1 MKQKLREF
9 IENCLKIKVHDKSAT
24 QIPLKGKWQQF
35 NYYASFGKGAFAYVP
50 WLGFFAF
57 NQVVTKGIYPV
68 ILYNTKANNLNFEVC
83 YGISATSAPDVYWN
97 VKYTQ
102 NLQHSNTP
110 KYTQS
115 FVKKSY
121 TINTIEDFEINADDI
136 IQQINSILNDFN
148 EQFSSNDSEEQLLE
162 SLILQYASFKN
173 SAEYDEQYKWD
184 YASKHKNEFDNLDD
198 FENKIN
204 GLGNYN
210 FRPYFLQRTGQ
221 NHLMEPYNIETFK
234 SSLKIL
240 LDESVDLEQRI
251 NKFLENLRN
260 LLKNDE
266 HWNNKD
272 MMPDETDASYFL
284 FTNDYTKYL
293 LFNPKTAFNNFA
305 KRFNLSDLLDK
316 NDRVKRYIK
325 IQDYCNNILLPKMNR
340 ILNKT
345 HTLLDAQDFIR
356 YVDNINSVENL
367 RTELLEYY
375 TDLNFIIDDTPN
387 DYTAI
392 KREKNIAEVH
402 RVNSKNTKFRVIIN
416 YDKLP
421 ENMRDNCKRV
431 PDSYG
436 WTLNGECWVT
446 SRNSLD
452 DVIRKIDSTL
462 GNFVENNYENH
473 KEIDKMNIPLNQI
486 LYGPPGTG
494 KTYNTIIEAM
504 KILTF
509 EGLFR
514 DWYIKVYC
522 QNNKVDSKE
531 KTLNDYIKY
540 LTKINEEF
548 LKNDNIFRYHDLSKF
563 VKTKSYI
570 INSKYITEDPTKNN
584 KNSYYQ
590 HGLKRYEEFLEWLT
604 YDKIKEK
611 YAEYKSLGQIEFVTF
626 HQSYSYEE
634 FVEGIKPDLNSDDLK
649 YILNK
654 GSFRTICD
662 SAKDLQKAKQTYKFN
677 YNNLSLYKILMPYN
691 DLFEYCIENDCVAI
705 GWGED
710 VNIEN
715 CNSEKDLSSAI
726 PENYEHRKQCISQ
739 LNMFKLWI
747 DKDLKE
753 GKDVIAIIPGSM
765 NTIKGIAKITGDYS
779 YNTEI
784 ENGQQQRKAEW
795 LKKNINIPS
804 DYIYS
809 SKFVSPTITGM
820 FKDKINED
828 NLMKLLNNES
838 EQKSKNA
845 VLIIDEINRGNISKI
860 FGELITL
867 IEDDK
872 RENLS
877 VKLPYSQESFT
888 VPKNLYIIGTMNTS
902 DRSIASID
910 IALRRRF
917 KFKEIMPIVDLVADF
932 GCNFKDCFEL
942 LNKRIS
948 VLLDR
953 DHQIGHSYFINDKHQ
968 NDGINELKNIWFDS
982 ILPLLNEYFY
992 GDWEKLQALLGQATN
1007 DNTSFVKKIEKI
1019 SFANIYSCD
1028 ESENYDF
1035 TPETECN
1042 FVLAMQNAF
1051 GNKFEV

>member
-121 TINTIEDFEINADDI
+121 TINTIEDFEIYADDI

-494 KTYNTIIEAM
+494 KTYNTIVKAM
-504 KILTF
+504 EIIGSNSVNMKDEKGNF
-509 EGLFR
+509 
-514 DWYIKVYC
+514 K
-522 QNNKVDSKE
+522 NNYSFDEYKKL
-531 KTLNDYIKY
+531 K
-540 LTKINEEF
+540 EEF
-548 LKNDNIFRYHDLSKF
+548 DNYKNDDR
-563 VKTKSYI
+563 
-570 INSKYITEDPTKNN
+570 
-584 KNSYYQ
+584 
-590 HGLKRYEEFLEWLT
+590 
-604 YDKIKEK
+604 
-611 YAEYKSLGQIEFVTF
+611 IEFITF

-634 FVEGIKPDLNSDDLK
+634 FVEGIKPYIPEWDALDNVDVKYIGENGIFKRICKKAATPIIKNVDSNLELNENPKIWKVSLMKTGENEIRKDCMENNRIRIGFDKYGETINDETIFDDGGSRVLSAFIDKMEIGDIVLSCYSEKTIDAIGVITSEYKWNSDFSQYKRYREVKWLAKNLNHNILEINNGTKFTLGTVYQLNNMSLK
-649 YILNK
+649 DVLDIVDEQEQVT
-654 GSFRTICD
+654 S
-662 SAKDLQKAKQTYKFN
+662 YK
-677 YNNLSLYKILMPYN
+677 
-691 DLFEYCIENDCVAI
+691 END
-705 GWGED
+705 
-710 VNIEN
+710 
-715 CNSEKDLSSAI
+715 K
-726 PENYEHRKQCISQ
+726 P
-739 LNMFKLWI
+739 
-747 DKDLKE
+747 
-753 GKDVIAIIPGSM
+753 
-765 NTIKGIAKITGDYS
+765 
-779 YNTEI
+779 
-784 ENGQQQRKAEW
+784 
-795 LKKNINIPS
+795 
-804 DYIYS
+804 YI
-809 SKFVSPTITGM
+809 
-820 FKDKINED
+820 
-828 NLMKLLNNES
+828 
-838 EQKSKNA
+838 
-845 VLIIDEINRGNISKI
+845 LIIDEINRGDVSKI

-867 IEDDK
+867 IEEDK
-872 RENLS
+872 RIGN
-877 VKLPYSQESFT
+877 KYQMKTILPYSKESFG
-888 VPKNLYIIGTMNTS
+888 VPNNLYIIGTMNTA
-902 DRSIASID
+902 DRSIALLD
-910 IALRRRF
+910 TALRRRF
-917 KFKEIMPIVDLVADF
+917 DFEEIMPRP
-932 GCNFKDCFEL
+932 EL
-942 LNKRIS
+942 LGGKVVEGINLQTLLTRINERITNKY
-948 VLLDR
+948 DR
-953 DHQIGHSYFINDKHQ
+953 DHQIGHSFLMGVNTKEQLERAY
-968 NDGINELKNIWFDS
+968 KNR

-992 GDWEKLQALLGQATN
+992 NESKTVAEILNCSEDELKTSDFISILGKAQGA
-1007 DNTSFVKKIEKI
+1007 
-1019 SFANIYSCD
+1019 
-1028 ESENYDF
+1028 
-1035 TPETECN
+1035 
-1042 FVLAMQNAF
+1042 
-1051 GNKFEV
+1051 

>member
-9 IENCLKIKVHDKSAT
+9 IENCLKIKVHDESAT

-392 KREKNIAEVH
+392 KSEKNIAEVH
-402 RVNSKNTKFRVIIN
+402 RVNSKNTKFRVIVN

-494 KTYNTIIEAM
+494 KTYNTVIKAM
-504 KILTF
+504 
-509 EGLFR
+509 E
-514 DWYIKVYC
+514 
-522 QNNKVDSKE
+522 
-531 KTLNDYIKY
+531 
-540 LTKINEEF
+540 
-548 LKNDNIFRYHDLSKF
+548 
-563 VKTKSYI
+563 I
-570 INSKYITEDPTKNN
+570 INPNCLEYDEKGKVSNYFDVKK
-584 KNSYYQ
+584 
-590 HGLKRYEEFLEWLT
+590 EF
-604 YDKIKEK
+604 DKAKDNH
-611 YAEYKSLGQIEFVTF
+611 QIEFVTF

-634 FVEGIKPDLNSDDLK
+634 FVEGIKPDLAAWDESVDKL
-649 YILNK
+649 
-654 GSFRTICD
+654 
-662 SAKDLQKAKQTYKFN
+662 TYKGANGIFKEICKSATKKITDNFEDVYNNFINEVSKVDEDDFYKLYTLKNHKIFGLQVNSNNNLNIYMTDNFNKQGVITKENLKKHFENMRVARDWINYYDAIIEHLKSN
-677 YNNLSLYKILMPYN
+677 YNLVS
-691 DLFEYCIENDCVAI
+691 ENTV
-705 GWGED
+705 
-710 VNIEN
+710 
-715 CNSEKDLSSAI
+715 
-726 PENYEHRKQCISQ
+726 
-739 LNMFKLWI
+739 
-747 DKDLKE
+747 LK
-753 GKDVIAIIPGSM
+753 PH
-765 NTIKGIAKITGDYS
+765 
-779 YNTEI
+779 
-784 ENGQQQRKAEW
+784 
-795 LKKNINIPS
+795 
-804 DYIYS
+804 
-809 SKFVSPTITGM
+809 
-820 FKDKINED
+820 
-828 NLMKLLNNES
+828 
-838 EQKSKNA
+838 

-888 VPKNLYIIGTMNTS
+888 VPKNLYILGTMNTS

-917 KFKEIMPIVDLVADF
+917 KFKEMMPKADLVADF
-932 GCNFKDCFEL
+932 NCNFHEYFAVMNE
-942 LNKRIS
+942 RIS

-953 DHQIGHSYFINDKHQ
+953 DHQIGHSYFIKNTHQ
-968 NDGINELKNIWFDS
+968 NDGIDELKDIWFDS

-992 GDWEKLQALLGQATN
+992 SDWEKLQALLGSAKV
-1007 DNTSFVKKIEKI
+1007 DNTSFIKKIEKI
-1019 SFANIYSCD
+1019 TFANSYTCED
-1028 ESENYDF
+1028 DENYDF
-1035 TPETECN
+1035 VNFDDCN
-1042 FVLAMQNAF
+1042 FIEAMKNAF
-1051 GNKFEV
+1051 GDSFEVK

>member
-121 TINTIEDFEINADDI
+121 TINTIEDFEIYADDI

-494 KTYNTIIEAM
+494 KTYNTVLKAMSII
-504 KILTF
+504 
-509 EGLFR
+509 
-514 DWYIKVYC
+514 
-522 QNNKVDSKE
+522 
-531 KTLNDYIKY
+531 
-540 LTKINEEF
+540 
-548 LKNDNIFRYHDLSKF
+548 DN
-563 VKTKSYI
+563 
-570 INSKYITEDPTKNN
+570 
-584 KNSYYQ
+584 
-590 HGLKRYEEFLEWLT
+590 
-604 YDKIKEK
+604 
-611 YAEYKSLGQIEFVTF
+611 AEYKDVSEEQYSALKTRFDELKQAGQIEFVTF

-634 FVEGIKPDLNSDDLK
+634 FVEGIKPNLNDEKLGYVLENGIFK
-649 YILNK
+649 N
-654 GSFRTICD
+654 ICD
-662 SAKDLQKAKQTYKFN
+662 HAKPIVTTTIKREPIDFSNTKVFKM
-677 YNNLSLYKILMPYN
+677 SLGNTLEKEDDIY
-691 DLFEYCIENDCVAI
+691 DYCIENDVVSLGWKDVDFSDCKTSQDFKDRDDSWGATALERFVKWMDIGDIIIISNGNRNFRAI
-705 GWGED
+705 AQ
-710 VNIEN
+710 VK
-715 CNSEKDLSSAI
+715 S
-726 PENYEHRKQCISQ
+726 NYFYDKNTPISHTHFRKVEWLYKGDDIHYSKINDKIFSQ
-739 LNMFKLWI
+739 QSIYGYFSPSKKGQQDYNP
-747 DKDLKE
+747 DLKTDE
-753 GKDVIAIIPGSM
+753 LNKI
-765 NTIKGIAKITGDYS
+765 ITGEV
-779 YNTEI
+779 NKEV
-784 ENGQQQRKAEW
+784 
-795 LKKNINIPS
+795 
-804 DYIYS
+804 
-809 SKFVSPTITGM
+809 SKPHI
-820 FKDKINED
+820 
-828 NLMKLLNNES
+828 
-838 EQKSKNA
+838 
-845 VLIIDEINRGNISKI
+845 LIIDEINRGDVSKI

-867 IEDDK
+867 IEEDK
-872 RENLS
+872 RIGN
-877 VKLPYSQESFT
+877 KYQMKTTLPYSKKSFG
-888 VPKNLYIIGTMNTS
+888 VPNNLYIIGTMNTA
-902 DRSIASID
+902 DRSIALLD
-910 IALRRRF
+910 TALRRRF
-917 KFKEIMPIVDLVADF
+917 DFEEIMPRP
-932 GCNFKDCFEL
+932 EL
-942 LNKRIS
+942 LGGKVVEGINLQTLLTRINERITNKY
-948 VLLDR
+948 DR
-953 DHQIGHSYFINDKHQ
+953 DHQIGHSYLMGVNTKEQ
-968 NDGINELKNIWFDS
+968 LERAYKNR

-992 GDWEKLQALLGQATN
+992 NESKTVAEILNCNEDELKTSDFISILGKAQGA
-1007 DNTSFVKKIEKI
+1007 
-1019 SFANIYSCD
+1019 
-1028 ESENYDF
+1028 
-1035 TPETECN
+1035 
-1042 FVLAMQNAF
+1042 
-1051 GNKFEV
+1051 

>member
-9 IENCLKIKVHDKSAT
+9 IENCLKIKVHDESAT

-392 KREKNIAEVH
+392 KSEKNIAEVH
-402 RVNSKNTKFRVIIN
+402 RVNSKNTKFRVIVN

-494 KTYNTIIEAM
+494 KTYNTVIKAM
-504 KILTF
+504 KI
-509 EGLFR
+509 
-514 DWYIKVYC
+514 INPNC
-522 QNNKVDSKE
+522 
-531 KTLNDYIKY
+531 IKY
-540 LTKINEEF
+540 
-548 LKNDNIFRYHDLSKF
+548 NDKGAISNYSD
-563 VKTKSYI
+563 VKK
-570 INSKYITEDPTKNN
+570 
-584 KNSYYQ
+584 
-590 HGLKRYEEFLEWLT
+590 GF
-604 YDKIKEK
+604 DK
-611 YAEYKSLGQIEFVTF
+611 ARDNHQIEFVTF

-634 FVEGIKPDLNSDDLK
+634 FVEGIKPDLAAWDESVDKLT
-649 YILNK
+649 YK
-654 GSFRTICD
+654 GSNGIFKEICK
-662 SAKDLQKAKQTYKFN
+662 SATKKFTDNFDEVYNNFINEVSKVDEDDYYKLYTLKNHKVFGLQVNNNNNLNIYMTDNFNKQGVITKEKLKKHFENMRVARDWINYYDAIIEHLKSN
-677 YNNLSLYKILMPYN
+677 YNLVS
-691 DLFEYCIENDCVAI
+691 ENTA
-705 GWGED
+705 
-710 VNIEN
+710 
-715 CNSEKDLSSAI
+715 
-726 PENYEHRKQCISQ
+726 
-739 LNMFKLWI
+739 
-747 DKDLKE
+747 LK
-753 GKDVIAIIPGSM
+753 PH
-765 NTIKGIAKITGDYS
+765 
-779 YNTEI
+779 
-784 ENGQQQRKAEW
+784 
-795 LKKNINIPS
+795 
-804 DYIYS
+804 
-809 SKFVSPTITGM
+809 
-820 FKDKINED
+820 
-828 NLMKLLNNES
+828 
-838 EQKSKNA
+838 

-867 IEDDK
+867 IEEDK
-872 RENLS
+872 RENLTLT
-877 VKLPYSQESFT
+877 LPYSKEPFT
-888 VPKNLYIIGTMNTS
+888 VPKNLHILGTMNTS

-917 KFKEIMPIVDLVADF
+917 KFKEMMPKTDLVADF
-932 GCNFKDCFEL
+932 NCNFHEYFAVMNE
-942 LNKRIS
+942 RIS

-953 DHQIGHSYFINDKHQ
+953 DHQIGHSYFIKNTHQ
-968 NDGINELKNIWFDS
+968 NDGIDELKDIWFDN

-992 GDWEKLQALLGQATN
+992 SDWEKLQALLGPAKV
-1007 DNTSFVKKIEKI
+1007 DNTSFIKKIEKI
-1019 SFANIYSCD
+1019 TFANSYTCED
-1028 ESENYDF
+1028 DENYDF
-1035 TPETECN
+1035 VNFDDCN
-1042 FVLAMQNAF
+1042 FIEAMKNAF
-1051 GNKFEV
+1051 GDSFEVK

>member
-1 MKQKLREF
+1 MVDNIDLQNF
-9 IENCLKIKVHDKSAT
+9 IEKFSPKVIEKLSGIDLLKLI
-24 QIPLKGKWQQF
+24 
-35 NYYASFGKGAFAYVP
+35 AY
-50 WLGFFAF
+50 
-57 NQVVTKGIYPV
+57 
-68 ILYNTKANNLNFEVC
+68 
-83 YGISATSAPDVYWN
+83 
-97 VKYTQ
+97 
-102 NLQHSNTP
+102 P
-110 KYTQS
+110 KYTDNNIKEQFKNLYEDNYVS
-115 FVKKSY
+115 LKNELENGMVDFGSGSAGYDINFVLAYRQGDWYNKKRRI
-121 TINTIEDFEINADDI
+121 TFEEA
-136 IQQINSILNDFN
+136 IQIAEQIKQELVTACNFLNNNDFN
-148 EQFSSNDSEEQLLE
+148 SFYNYTTNSQSGLFNKGYTHKYFHILYPRYITFYHAGTWQQYYKQCLKLPQTQNYYDIEKYFLDNDSSCNVGEKSRELEKEFGVPTKRTWLLTWNPNKWHWE
-162 SLILQYASFKN
+162 SFEKDVDNVDKGIDVESKYSCHSKKPRIGDRAFVLKLGENLPKGIIASGYV
-173 SAEYDEQYKWD
+173 S
-184 YASKHKNEFDNLDD
+184 H
-198 FENKIN
+198 
-204 GLGNYN
+204 
-210 FRPYFLQRTGQ
+210 
-221 NHLMEPYNIETFK
+221 EPYMDIAEHTDDNKEMNCIKIKFDKIINFNQNEVLLQDILKKELPGQEWSPQSSGIEVKREIADKLEELWQSVNDNSK
-234 SSLKIL
+234 SS
-240 LDESVDLEQRI
+240 S
-251 NKFLENLRN
+251 
-260 LLKNDE
+260 
-266 HWNNKD
+266 
-272 MMPDETDASYFL
+272 
-284 FTNDYTKYL
+284 
-293 LFNPKTAFNNFA
+293 
-305 KRFNLSDLLDK
+305 
-316 NDRVKRYIK
+316 
-325 IQDYCNNILLPKMNR
+325 
-340 ILNKT
+340 
-345 HTLLDAQDFIR
+345 
-356 YVDNINSVENL
+356 
-367 RTELLEYY
+367 
-375 TDLNFIIDDTPN
+375 
-387 DYTAI
+387 
-392 KREKNIAEVH
+392 EV
-402 RVNSKNTKFRVIIN
+402 
-416 YDKLP
+416 
-421 ENMRDNCKRV
+421 NM
-431 PDSYG
+431 S
-436 WTLNGECWVT
+436 
-446 SRNSLD
+446 
-452 DVIRKIDSTL
+452 
-462 GNFVENNYENH
+462 YENVN
-473 KEIDKMNIPLNQI
+473 NIPLNQI

-1019 SFANIYSCD
+1019 SFANSYSCD

>member
-9 IENCLKIKVHDKSAT
+9 IENCLKIKVQDESAT

-35 NYYASFGKGAFAYVP
+35 NYYASFGKGAYAYVP

-234 SSLKIL
+234 PSLKIL

-266 HWNNKD
+266 HWNNKN
-272 MMPDETDASYFL
+272 MMPNETDASYFL

-392 KREKNIAEVH
+392 KSEKNIAEVH

-494 KTYNTIIEAM
+494 KTYNTVLKAM
-504 KILTF
+504 
-509 EGLFR
+509 
-514 DWYIKVYC
+514 
-522 QNNKVDSKE
+522 S
-531 KTLNDYIKY
+531 
-540 LTKINEEF
+540 
-548 LKNDNIFRYHDLSKF
+548 
-563 VKTKSYI
+563 I
-570 INSKYITEDPTKNN
+570 INNTDYKDVSEEQYFT
-584 KNSYYQ
+584 
-590 HGLKRYEEFLEWLT
+590 LKTRFDEL
-604 YDKIKEK
+604 KQ
-611 YAEYKSLGQIEFVTF
+611 AGQIEFVTF

-634 FVEGIKPDLNSDDLK
+634 FVEGIKPYIPEWGTIDNADVK
-649 YILNK
+649 YIGENGIFK
-654 GSFRTICD
+654 EICKNARQIKTD
-662 SAKDLQKAKQTYKFN
+662 KTSHKIDFSKTRIFKMSLGANWENETEDIYN
-677 YNNLSLYKILMPYN
+677 YCLTNNV
-691 DLFEYCIENDCVAI
+691 VAL
-705 GWGED
+705 GWGD
-710 VNIEN
+710 
-715 CNSEKDLSSAI
+715 
-726 PENYEHRKQCISQ
+726 
-739 LNMFKLWI
+739 
-747 DKDLKE
+747 DKDFSSCNTSEEFRNLDSTWGAKAVEIFKNWIRVGDIILISNGNSNIKAIAQITGEYEYHNDREIRYCQFRNVNWLYNGDDIPVAKFYDKKLSQQAIYGFYNKDKE
-753 GKDVIAIIPGSM
+753 GKDDYNSSI
-765 NTIKGIAKITGDYS
+765 NTNVLNEIITG
-779 YNTEI
+779 
-784 ENGQQQRKAEW
+784 
-795 LKKNINIPS
+795 NINSAEEKP
-804 DYIYS
+804 YI
-809 SKFVSPTITGM
+809 
-820 FKDKINED
+820 
-828 NLMKLLNNES
+828 
-838 EQKSKNA
+838 
-845 VLIIDEINRGNISKI
+845 LIIDEINRGDVSKI

-867 IEDDK
+867 IEEDK
-872 RENLS
+872 RIGN
-877 VKLPYSQESFT
+877 KYQMKTILPYSKESFG
-888 VPKNLYIIGTMNTS
+888 VPNNLYIIGTMNTA
-902 DRSIASID
+902 DRSIALLD
-910 IALRRRF
+910 TALRRRF
-917 KFKEIMPIVDLVADF
+917 DFEEIMPRPELF
-932 GCNFKDCFEL
+932 GGKVVEGINLQTL
-942 LNKRIS
+942 LTRINERITNKY
-948 VLLDR
+948 DR
-953 DHQIGHSYFINDKHQ
+953 DHQIGHSYLMGVNTKEQ
-968 NDGINELKNIWFDS
+968 LERAYKNR

-992 GDWEKLQALLGQATN
+992 NESKTVAEILNCSEDELK
-1007 DNTSFVKKIEKI
+1007 TSDFI
-1019 SFANIYSCD
+1019 SILDKAQG
-1028 ESENYDF
+1028 
-1035 TPETECN
+1035 
-1042 FVLAMQNAF
+1042 A
-1051 GNKFEV
+1051 